1 MRTSI
6 GARPSELNKIDDNSG
21 SKTGSDNKAG
31 KKKEGENICL
41 VLFAYII
48 FFVNKNGK
56 GNSTF

>member
-31 KKKEGENICL
+31 KKKEGEN
-41 VLFAYII
+41 
-48 FFVNKNGK
+48 
-56 GNSTF
+56 